1 MSPSIEI
8 KPDLIG
14 VFKQQESAVPTSA
27 AADLETLCAA
37 LDLLQTGAQADMDA
51 LAGCLARLSGWLK
64 NQPEAAS
71 DDASGWTS
79 EPFGVKG
86 MGGLL
91 TCRSDRW
98 EVIFHQDGSGQPY
111 LGMWQSRLPGETN
124 RSGSFKIQAGE
135 GRTQLVLEGS
145 RSLQVSLPGFDIA
158 GWGAVDAFY
167 QGLNSSRQPDSPAA
181 DPPPPPP
188 VQGLPVLPLPTAP
201 VKLDLE
207 RTPKIPANPAKP
219 QAPSAPLLSE
229 NAMSKPA
236 PGQRPVVID
245 PKTWKCACGSLNT
258 GQFCPKCGS
267 KKPAPVVEQMSAPVQ
282 PAFCRQC
289 GKALS
294 SGARFCRNCGTEV
307 RD

>member
-14 VFKQQESAVPTSA
+14 LFKQQESAVPASA
-27 AADLETLCAA
+27 AADLEALCAA

-51 LAGCLARLSGWLK
+51 LAGCLARLSDWLK
-64 NQPEAAS
+64 TQPAAAP
-71 DDASGWTS
+71 DDVSGWSS
-79 EPFGVKG
+79 EPFGVQG
-86 MGGLL
+86 MGGML

-98 EVIFHQDGSGQPY
+98 EVVFHQDGSGQPY

-135 GRTQLVLEGS
+135 GGMQLVLEGS
-145 RSLQVSLPGFDIA
+145 CPLHVSLPGFRTSA
-158 GWGAVDAFY
+158 WGAVDAFY

-181 DPPPPPP
+181 TPPTPQP
-188 VQGLPVLPLPTAP
+188 VQTLPVLPLPTAP
-201 VKLDLE
+201 VISDLE
-207 RTPKIPANPAKP
+207 RTPEIPVNPAKP
-219 QAPSAPLLSE
+219 QTPPAPLLSK

-236 PGQRPVVID
+236 PVQRPVVID

-289 GKALS
+289 GKVLS
-294 SGARFCRNCGTEV
+294 IGARFCRNCGTEV